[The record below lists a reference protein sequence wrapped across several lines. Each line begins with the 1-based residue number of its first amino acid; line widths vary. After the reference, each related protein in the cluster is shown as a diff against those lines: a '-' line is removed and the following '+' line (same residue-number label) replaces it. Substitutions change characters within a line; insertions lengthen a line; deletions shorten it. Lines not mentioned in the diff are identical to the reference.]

1 MPAKLGEMSKE
12 TVLSRIEADLQRGDL
27 GKARDRL
34 HTLVYNYP
42 SDMALR
48 ARLADVYHR
57 LQFPAMAGRYWY
69 LEEHR
74 TPEMETVIAAFERSC
89 GNDPLLMLS
98 AIKFRGDPYQVG
110 DYTRQRL
117 GMLQQAV
124 QDKYGFFPEAYA
136 PSMMLKGRR
145 GAMPKQV
152 RETAY
157 RQMLRSVPPRRG
169 FIQHG
174 LIVIGR
180 HHIDLRVAVAGIVI
194 MALAATGL
202 VSIVWRAYQAFR

>member
-1 MPAKLGEMSKE
+1 MSKE
-12 TVLSRIEADLQRGDL
+12 TVLSRIETDLQRGDL

-34 HTLVYNYP
+34 HTLVYSYP

-48 ARLADVYHR
+48 VRLAEVYHR

-74 TPEMETVIAAFERSC
+74 TPEMETVVAAFERSC
-89 GNDPLLMLS
+89 GNDTLLMLS

-124 QDKYGFFPEAYA
+124 QYKYGFFPEAYA
-136 PSMMLKGRR
+136 PSMMLRGRR

-157 RQMLRSVPPRRG
+157 RQTLRSVPQRRG

-180 HHIDLRVAVAGIVI
+180 YHIYPRVAVAGIVI
-194 MALAATGL
+194 IALAATGL
-202 VSIVWRAYQAFR
+202 VNIVWWAYQAIR